1 MFLQSLEVTLAL
13 PLEDRT
19 SHRLQRRRRDCGGPL
34 HADVLHLCALCPSPY
49 PVQSPV
55 SGGAPPPPGPESG
68 ALSSGPRER
77 KTWGHQWQ
85 APKPLALP
93 SLIQVATCPRWVE
106 CHVLRAD
113 WKGRMWLLLS
123 ACCLPS
129 LSRLEASAED
139 KIS

>member
-1 MFLQSLEVTLAL
+1 MFLQSLEVTLSL
-13 PLEDRT
+13 LLEDRM
-19 SHRLQRRRRDCGGPL
+19 SKGLQRKRRDSML
-34 HADVLHLCALCPSPY
+34 TSSTSVLLALPILCNPQSVGEHLLYQA
-49 PVQSPV
+49 QSQ
-55 SGGAPPPPGPESG
+55 SG

-93 SLIQVATCPRWVE
+93 SLIQVATCPRWVG
-106 CHVLRAD
+106 CHVLRAG

-129 LSRLEASAED
+129 LSRLEASMED

>member
-34 HADVLHLCALCPSPY
+34 HAAVLHLCALCPSPY

-68 ALSSGPRER
+68 ALSPGPRER